1 MDRRGRGAGGGGEPG
16 RLAVL
21 EAVWRVSEGRGSHLL
36 CPVPWGEVTLHLG
49 PEGPSGDLDK
59 RKGGRAVGDQP
70 DGSGFKMER
79 EAKNRQVWA

>member
-1 MDRRGRGAGGGGEPG
+1 M
-16 RLAVL
+16 
-21 EAVWRVSEGRGSHLL
+21 
-36 CPVPWGEVTLHLG
+36 HLG